1 LCNDEGGRL
10 LCNDEG
16 GRLLCNDEGGRLLCN
31 DEGGRLLC
39 KDGKLLSLQIE
50 GSSRTFDNELR
61 DLMVQ
66 VESYMQ

>member
-1 LCNDEGGRL
+1 
-10 LCNDEG
+10 
-16 GRLLCNDEGGRLLCN
+16 LCN